1 MKILIKNV
9 FFISLAKESSF
20 DITSRIS
27 RLTSDVILKP
37 VIRHEIDFEISGT
50 KILKIRRHSRFQNSY
65 RHVEF

>member
-1 MKILIKNV
+1 MKMLIKSV
-9 FFISLAKESSF
+9 FFISLVKESSF
-20 DITSRIS
+20 DITSGIS

-50 KILKIRRHSRFQNSY
+50 KILKMRRHCRFQNSY